1 MMYNK
6 ILTNL
11 PISKIGYGCYALS
24 GAYGN
29 QMSQLEKVTLIDQAY
44 GLGITYFDTASSY
57 DDTESILGKA
67 LKSKRHNVTLASK
80 VGINGVKA
88 NLSEQCIIK
97 SCENS
102 LKNLKTD
109 YIDIYQVHYNDP
121 TTPISET
128 ITGFEKLKK
137 DGKIRYYGIGHLPI
151 YETTEYLKNGNIST
165 ILAEMSAISLFRY
178 RELSPLLS
186 NYDFGMIAFSVTG
199 RGMLSGKITTDT
211 KFDKKDIRSIDPLFK
226 RNKLRFGI
234 NIANNLKL
242 IGEKHH
248 KTALQ
253 IAIAWVLQK
262 KGILTALIGPTKYE
276 HLKENT
282 EILNYQLSYKT
293 MNEINI
299 MLEKEQELL
308 DICLKDDV
316 EFILNQSMCTNYN
329 QLYEDLV
336 YVLEYCIENNELS
349 SELGI
354 KLFEKLLINKKE
366 KNHSIRGLEIIKKDI
381 QDNRVIKI

>member
-1 MMYNK
+1 MVS
-6 ILTNL
+6 NL

-29 QMSQLEKVTLIDQAY
+29 QMSHSEKMTLINQAY
-44 GLGITYFDTASSY
+44 DLGITYYDTASSY
-57 DDTESILGKA
+57 DDTESILGET
-67 LKSKRHNVTLASK
+67 LKSKRHNVTFASK
-80 VGINGVKA
+80 VGMDGVKA
-88 NLSEQCIIK
+88 NLTKQGIIK

-121 TTPISET
+121 NTPISET
-128 ITGFEKLKK
+128 IAGFEQLKK

-151 YETTEYLKNGNIST
+151 YETIEYLKNGNVST

-178 RELSPLLS
+178 RELEPLLS
-186 NYDFGMIAFSVTG
+186 NYDFRMVAFSVTG

-211 KFDKKDIRSIDPLFK
+211 KFDKDDIRSIDPLFK
-226 RNKLRFGI
+226 RNKLKFGI

-248 KTALQ
+248 KTAVQ
-253 IAIAWVLQK
+253 MAIAWVLQK

-282 EILNYQLSYKT
+282 EILNHQLSNKT
-293 MNEINI
+293 MNDIEI
-299 MLEKEQELL
+299 MLEKEQKLL
-308 DICLKDDV
+308 DKCLKDDV
-316 EFILNQSMCTNYN
+316 ECILNQSMCTNYN

-354 KLFEKLLINKKE
+354 KLFEKLLINKKV
-366 KNHSIRGLEIIKKDI
+366 KNYSIKALESVKKEI
-381 QDNRVIKI
+381 QDNRIIKI

>member
-1 MMYNK
+1 MMNNK

-29 QMSQLEKVTLIDQAY
+29 KISQLEKMTLIDQAY
-44 GLGITYFDTASSY
+44 DIGITYFDTASSY
-57 DDTESILGKA
+57 DDTESILGEA
-67 LKSKRHNVTLASK
+67 LKRKRHNVTLASK
-80 VGINGVKA
+80 VGMNGVKA
-88 NLSEQCIIK
+88 NLSKQRIIK

-102 LKNLKTD
+102 LKKLKTD

-121 TTPISET
+121 DTPISET
-128 ITGFEKLKK
+128 ITGFEKLIK

-151 YETTEYLKNGNIST
+151 YETTEYLKNGNVST

-186 NYDFGMIAFSVTG
+186 TYDFRMIAFSVTG
-199 RGMLSGKITTDT
+199 RGMLSGKINTNT
-211 KFDKKDIRSIDPLFK
+211 KFDKEDIRSIDPLFK
-226 RNKLRFGI
+226 RNKLKFGT

-248 KTALQ
+248 KTAVQ
-253 IAIAWVLQK
+253 VAIAWVLQK

-282 EILNYQLSYKT
+282 EILNYQLSNKT
-293 MNEINI
+293 MNEIDS
-299 MLEKEQELL
+299 MLEKEQKLL
-308 DICLKDDV
+308 DKCLKDDV
-316 EFILNQSMCTNYN
+316 ECILNQSICTNYN

-366 KNHSIRGLEIIKKDI
+366 KKYSIKSLESVKKEI
-381 QDNRVIKI
+381 QDNRLFKI